1 MNGKE
6 EQIILGS
13 LMGDGNLRK
22 ECANVRFQEGHSL
35 DQTDYLLWKFK
46 NLKSLE
52 PKIGIYK
59 FITKRYGLK
68 QEIKMWTRVNT
79 ILNDFHN
86 LFYKRDKKIITIKN
100 LNKLDILG
108 LLIWYLDDGTYY
120 YSSKNGNGSIRL
132 GIKDKTIQ
140 KRVQKWFK
148 KRYKLDFRYDT
159 YGLRLCKND
168 TNKFLKMVKPVFDK
182 FKLPIS
188 LNYKLGKD
196 LVRRDNQHKNR
207 MEYQNTERIK
217 KREEFLK
224 EHKQNCLECDKEF
237 PLTRT
242 DKKFCS
248 RKCKNKF
255 NFHKFVL
262 KQKKVKK

>member
-1 MNGKE
+1 MTRTAFLPAYPAKAGRGTQPTCPWNLDTPFFLSYFGLQPFKQTRRKTILVSMTVPFFDLKPQFGSIEKE
-6 EQIILGS
+6 IKDALEEVYHTQQFILGP
-13 LMGDGNLRK
+13 
-22 ECANVRFQEGHSL
+22 Q
-35 DQTDYLLWKFK
+35 
-46 NLKSLE
+46 
-52 PKIGIYK
+52 
-59 FITKRYGLK
+59 
-68 QEIKMWTRVNT
+68 
-79 ILNDFHN
+79 
-86 LFYKRDKKIITIKN
+86 
-100 LNKLDILG
+100 
-108 LLIWYLDDGTYY
+108 
-120 YSSKNGNGSIRL
+120 
-132 GIKDKTIQ
+132 
-140 KRVQKWFK
+140 VQKWFK